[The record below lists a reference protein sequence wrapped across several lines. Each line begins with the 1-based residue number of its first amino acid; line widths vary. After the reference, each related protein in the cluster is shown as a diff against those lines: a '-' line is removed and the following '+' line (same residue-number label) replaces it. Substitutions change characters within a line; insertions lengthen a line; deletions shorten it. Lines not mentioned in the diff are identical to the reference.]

1 MKVVSF
7 NSKMACATS
16 GTGSAYPSREPEF
29 SPGFNGIR
37 VTKSLVF
44 FL

>member
-1 MKVVSF
+1 
-7 NSKMACATS
+7 MACATS

-37 VTKSLVF
+37 VTKSLGF